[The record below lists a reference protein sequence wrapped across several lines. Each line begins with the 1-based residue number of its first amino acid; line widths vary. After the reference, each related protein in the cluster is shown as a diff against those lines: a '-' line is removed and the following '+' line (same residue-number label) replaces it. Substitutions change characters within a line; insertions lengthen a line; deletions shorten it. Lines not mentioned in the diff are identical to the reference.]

1 MRKVKYVINSP
12 VLQVTT
18 DPFDS
23 MELAEAA
30 LEVIIDEGAEMLPFL
45 EREDIYDLFQIEGR
59 SYIDTQS

>member
-30 LEVIIDEGAEMLPFL
+30 LEVIIDKGAEMLPFL